1 MPAVLAPL
9 RRNLDVMPSPVPDR
23 PGLLLRDPYAYA
35 ATVVIV
41 PPPLVACLA
50 CFDGERTELDLRE
63 SLVRITGDLNVGE
76 LVRHLVDA
84 LGTAGFLENESFAA
98 MKEQRHRAFAEA
110 PTRRAVH
117 AGSAYP
123 AEPEPL
129 NETLRRHLEG
139 NSAASVAAA
148 PRPGLIGIAAPHVSP
163 EGGWD
168 CYGAAYRLLG
178 EEHRDRVFVVLGT
191 SHYGE
196 PGRFGLTRKPFE
208 TPLGRTTVPLAL
220 VDRLVAEG
228 GAAVALED
236 YCHAIEH
243 SIEFQVIFLQHL
255 FGPAVSVLPVL
266 CGPLDGTED
275 SSLPDS
281 DADVRRFMSALAE
294 LAAREGDGLLWVLG
308 VDMAHVGRRYGD
320 RFSARSRRGPLQEV
334 ERRDGARIE
343 RIAAGDADGFW
354 ESIGGHDDLKWCG
367 TSPLY
372 TFLRA
377 AAPLRGELLHY
388 DQWNIDA
395 DSVVSFAGMGFSR
408 A

>member
-9 RRNLDVMPSPVPDR
+9 RRNLDVMPSPVADR

-35 ATVVIV
+35 DTVVIV

-63 SLVRITGDLNVGE
+63 SLVRITGDLEVGE
-76 LVRHLVDA
+76 LLRHFVDA

-98 MKEQRHRAFAEA
+98 MKERRHRSFAA
-110 PTRRAVH
+110 AATRTAVH
-117 AGSAYP
+117 SGSAYP
-123 AEPEPL
+123 AEPARL
-129 NETLRRHLEG
+129 HETLGRYLQRD
-139 NSAASVAAA
+139 AASVACGSRA
-148 PRPGLIGIAAPHVSP
+148 LIGIAAPHVSP
-163 EGGWD
+163 EGGWGS
-168 CYGAAYRLLG
+168 YGAAYRLLG

-196 PGRFGLTRKPFE
+196 PGRFGLTRKAFE
-208 TPLGRTTVPLAL
+208 TPLGRTNVPLAL
-220 VDRLVAEG
+220 VDRLIAEG

-266 CGPLDGTED
+266 CGPLGGGDD
-275 SSLPDS
+275 ASLPES
-281 DADVRRFMSALAE
+281 DADVGRFMGALAA
-294 LAAREGDGLLWVLG
+294 LAAREGEALLWILG

-320 RFSARSRRGPLQEV
+320 PFRARSRRGPLQEV
-334 ERRDGARIE
+334 ERRDEARIG

-354 ESIGGHDDLKWCG
+354 ESIGGHDELKWCG
-367 TSPLY
+367 TAPLY

-388 DQWNIDA
+388 EQWNIDA

>member
-9 RRNLDVMPSPVPDR
+9 RRNLDAMPSPVADR
-23 PGLLLRDPYAYA
+23 PGLLLRDPYAY
-35 ATVVIV
+35 TDTLVIV
-41 PPPLVACLA
+41 PPPLVPCLA

-63 SLVRITGDLNVGE
+63 SLVRITGDLNVGD

-84 LGTAGFLENESFAA
+84 LDTAGFLENESFAA
-98 MKEQRHRAFAEA
+98 LKEQRHRSFAEA
-110 PTRRAVH
+110 PIRPAVH
-117 AGSAYP
+117 SGSAYP
-123 AEPEPL
+123 SEPARL
-129 NETLRRHLEG
+129 RETLGRYLDG
-139 NSAASVAAA
+139 DGVASVASGSRA
-148 PRPGLIGIAAPHVSP
+148 GLVGIAAPHVSP
-163 EGGWD
+163 QGGWG

-178 EEHRDRVFVVLGT
+178 AEHRDRVFVVLGT

-208 TPLGRTTVPLAL
+208 TPLGRTSVPLAL

-228 GAAVALED
+228 GPAVALED

-266 CGPLDGTED
+266 CGPLGRED
-275 SSLPDS
+275 ESLPES
-281 DADVRRFMSALAE
+281 DADVRRFMSALAD
-294 LAAREGDGLLWVLG
+294 LAASEGEALLWILG
-308 VDMAHVGRRYGD
+308 VDMAHIGRRYGD
-320 RFSARSRRGPLQEV
+320 RLSARSRQGPLQEV
-334 ERRDGARIE
+334 ERRDEVRIG
-343 RIAAGDADGFW
+343 RITAGDADGFW
-354 ESIGGHDDLKWCG
+354 ESIGGQDELKWCG